1 MITVTLSST
10 NGAGCPTCGKPV
22 TYYGEIELSNG
33 YKVARYVIKCRACG
47 YREVL
52 QEVTLRKSENG
63 ITVEVVKLPKVKES
77 RNASKHARGI

>member
-1 MITVTLSST
+1 MIIVTLSST
-10 NGAGCPTCGKPV
+10 NGVECPICGKSV
-22 TYYGEIELSNG
+22 TYYGEAELSNG

-63 ITVEVVKLPKVKES
+63 IVVEVIKLPKIKE
-77 RNASKHARGI
+77 NKNLSKHVRGI